1 MALPQSLPRLCQDR
15 SKMWGLTEDMY
26 LLSEMSGVSAPSTH
40 QLPAKQLKNL
50 TCNGILENY
59 RKAQRPI

>member
-1 MALPQSLPRLCQDR
+1 
-15 SKMWGLTEDMY
+15 MWGLTEDMY